1 MTAEEHIFVQFQGT
15 DGSLCGN
22 PLSIPVDSTTEQL
35 DSIINGLL
43 VNEEPLP
50 YSFTVQDHDL
60 IHSLSEVFN
69 MPSADGGKVSKKG
82 PTREGIVTIIY
93 QPQAIFRVQ
102 AVSRCT
108 STLAGHEDAI
118 LCMSFSPDGAKLAT
132 GSGDKTVRFW
142 DLMTET
148 PFRLKAN
155 NAHEGWVLC
164 LAWSPDGRILASGG
178 MDGYICLWDGQSGS
192 LLGRLT
198 GHRKWITQLAW
209 EPLHLSVSGSRLA
222 SSSKDGTVKIWD
234 TTRRACTVTL
244 SQHTDAVT
252 SVKWAGDGTIYTG
265 SRDRTIKMWESDGR
279 LKGQLTGHAHWINT
293 LALSTDHV
301 LRTGAFGYQ
310 HAEGQDLR
318 EVARERF
325 ETTVKTMNGER
336 LVSGSDDFTLS
347 LWDPSKTNKPLARL
361 TGHQAAVN
369 HVVFS
374 PDGRWLASAS
384 FDKSIKLWNART
396 GAFVATLRGHV
407 GRVYQVAWS
416 ADSRLL
422 LSSSQDSTLKV
433 WDVRTRTRKEDL
445 PGHYDEVYAVD
456 WSADGAR
463 AASGGKDKLLKI
475 WRQ

>member
-1 MTAEEHIFVQFQGT
+1 M
-15 DGSLCGN
+15 
-22 PLSIPVDSTTEQL
+22 PVDSSVEQL
-35 DSIINGLL
+35 DSLINGLL
-43 VNEEPLP
+43 ANEEPLP
-50 YSFTVQDHDL
+50 YSFTVQDQDL
-60 IHSLSEVFN
+60 IHSLSEAFTV
-69 MPSADGGKVSKKG
+69 SAASGGGSTSKKAL
-82 PTREGIVTIIY
+82 TREGVITITY

-118 LCMSFSPDGAKLAT
+118 LCMAFSPDGSKLAT

-142 DLMTET
+142 DLTTET
-148 PFRLKAN
+148 PFHLQAS
-155 NAHEGWVLC
+155 NAHEGWILC
-164 LAWSPDGRILASGG
+164 LAWSPDGRVLASGG
-178 MDGYICLWDGQSGS
+178 MDGYVCLWDGQSGS

-209 EPLHLSVSGSRLA
+209 EPLHLGAPSIRLA

-234 TTRRACTVTL
+234 STRRACTVTL

-252 SVKWAGDGTIYTG
+252 SVRWAGDGTIYTG
-265 SRDRTIKMWESDGR
+265 SRDRTIKMWHSDGR
-279 LKGQLTGHAHWINT
+279 LRGQLTGHAHWINT

-301 LRTGAFGYQ
+301 LRTGAFDQ
-310 HAEGQDLR
+310 HDGEGADLR
-318 EVARERF
+318 EAARQRYEAALG
-325 ETTVKTMNGER
+325 TMNGER
-336 LVSGSDDFTLS
+336 LISGSDDFTLF
-347 LWDPSKTNKPLARL
+347 LWDPLNTNKPLARL

-369 HVVFS
+369 HVAFS

-384 FDKSIKLWNART
+384 FDKSVKLWNART
-396 GAFVATLRGHV
+396 GAFVASFRGHV

-445 PGHYDEVYAVD
+445 PGHCDEVYAVD
-456 WSADGAR
+456 WSPDGAR
-463 AASGGKDKLLKI
+463 AASGGRDRMLKI